1 MLDSDLKLQYS
12 SIAAGPPPIEE
23 STGGS
28 EVLEIPDK
36 DMLPEDIFPQPVAP
50 EVDEELPSDL
60 EEGEIK
66 ESESADTS
74 NSGLQNG
81 PTSSWPHEA
90 AKEQIDGVD
99 SPSISKFYAILLFLK
114 RYLSSVLQLM
124 YIIL

>member
-1 MLDSDLKLQYS
+1 MYDIYSFMLMLDSDLEIQCF
-12 SIAAGPPPIEE
+12 SITAGPPPIEK

-66 ESESADTS
+66 ESSPDTS

-81 PTSSWPHEA
+81 PTCSWPHET
-90 AKEQIDGVD
+90 AKEQIDGGD
-99 SPSISKFYAILLFLK
+99 SPSMSKFYAILLFLK
-114 RYLSSVLQLM
+114 H
-124 YIIL
+124 